1 MLRPVLRESRV
12 LDVPELD
19 ALHHAIEVRTP
30 ALRLGVHHGR
40 SVSSD
45 FGVVERAAPFV
56 HRMTRPCLTL
66 VFEGHGR
73 FDEHGRR
80 FRVDPGDLVLSDQ
93 CERGTE
99 AYAGSPARWLV
110 MDWDPTLVGARYA
123 GAVSIAR
130 LGRVD
135 LARLSK
141 AAGGIGG
148 PRSAE
153 ASAEIVR
160 VLRSLGV
167 GFERLAA
174 ADLARAP
181 ASDEQQL
188 ATAIG
193 DHLSNLRAH
202 PALEDLVSDLGWN
215 ARLVHRRMA
224 TNAKRY
230 GLPWEHWRA
239 LLHHMRVVS
248 ALRLLS
254 APGATTELVARLTGF
269 RSPSALCHT
278 FDDAGLPSP
287 GAFVRAAKR
296 DVIEGWADHAAP
308 THRAA

>member
-1 MLRPVLRESRV
+1 VLRESRL

-19 ALHHAIEVRTP
+19 AFHRAVEVRTP
-30 ALRLGVHHGR
+30 GLRLGVHQGR
-40 SVSSD
+40 HVSSD

-66 VFEGHGR
+66 VFEGRGR

-80 FRVDPGDLVLSDQ
+80 FAVAPGDLVLSDQ
-93 CERGTE
+93 REGGTE
-99 AYAGSPARWLV
+99 AYAGAPARWLV
-110 MDWDPTLVGARYA
+110 MDWDPAIVGARYT
-123 GAVSIAR
+123 GSVSILR
-130 LGRVD
+130 LGSADLVRV
-135 LARLSK
+135 ST
-141 AAGGIGG
+141 AASELGG
-148 PRSAE
+148 PGSAE

-167 GFERLAA
+167 GFERLRA
-174 ADLARAP
+174 ADLARPP
-181 ASDEQQL
+181 AAEEQRL
-188 ATAIG
+188 ATVVG
-193 DHLSNLRAH
+193 HHLSNLRAH

-215 ARLVHRRMA
+215 ARQVHRRLA
-224 TNAKRY
+224 ANAKRY

-239 LLHHMRVVS
+239 LLHHMRLVS

-308 THRAA
+308 TTRAA